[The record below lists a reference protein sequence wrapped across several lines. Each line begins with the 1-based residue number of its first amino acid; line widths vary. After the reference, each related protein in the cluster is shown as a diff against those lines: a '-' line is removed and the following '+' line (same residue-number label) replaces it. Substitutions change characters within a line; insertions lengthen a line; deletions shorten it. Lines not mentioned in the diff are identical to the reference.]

1 MQTPYVNQNQNT
13 KAADGQ
19 KQQQQSNNGQ
29 STEKVRLLA
38 NLSYLERQL
47 EDVRNN
53 NQVLQE
59 SLQAGRSDN
68 NNGNNTVGTQN
79 KLNEVLEG
87 YYQGRIAEVQ
97 QMLGS
102 YTGGSATSPS
112 SSVSSIASSDN
123 NSLGS
128 LNSGNSGSQ
137 LGGVFDSAYNNM
149 SNSFNQAYDSMSG
162 FVNQGLNSMKDFFGN
177 AANTV
182 GNAVKD
188 GLGAFGNMLGK
199 ASEWF
204 VSQTGGSSN
213 PNEDAGQSNS
223 NCTFASGLM
232 LARYFG
238 VMGGGAG
245 EADSQIEK
253 LRGLSGASMDESEGA
268 TLSTAAQGLQ
278 KLGLNA
284 SVSESSLGDLMGGL
298 NSGKKYML
306 AVNPEKYEESLGKD
320 LGTSAHAVVLMGIR
334 NGMALLFDPGTN
346 KPITVSVG
354 ALQNAMS
361 DMGNEVMEVSNPN
374 AKNAA

>member
-19 KQQQQSNNGQ
+19 KQQQSNNGQ

-53 NQVLQE
+53 NQILQE

-87 YYQGRIAEVQ
+87 YYQSRIAEVQ
-97 QMLGS
+97 QVLGS

-128 LNSGNSGSQ
+128 LNSGNSGSE
-137 LGGVFDSAYNNM
+137 LGGLFDSA
-149 SNSFNQAYDSMSG
+149 FNQAYDSMSG
-162 FVNQGLNSMKDFFGN
+162 FVNQGYNAVKDFLGN
-177 AANTV
+177 AVDTV

-188 GLGAFGNMLGK
+188 GLSAFGNMLGK

-204 VSQTGGSSN
+204 VSQIGGSSN
-213 PNEDAGQSNS
+213 PNEDGGPNNG
-223 NCTFASGLM
+223 NCAFASSVM

-238 VMGGGAG
+238 AMGGGAG
-245 EADSQIEK
+245 EADSQIEQM
-253 LRGLSGASMDESEGA
+253 RGLSGASMDESEGT
-268 TLSTAAQGLQ
+268 TLSTAAGGLR

-284 SVSESSLGDLMGGL
+284 NVGEASVGDLMNGL

-306 AVNPEKYEESLGKD
+306 AVNPEKYEEFLGKD
-320 LGTSAHAVVLMGIR
+320 LTSSGHAVVLMGIR
-334 NGMALLFDPGTN
+334 DGMALLFDPGTN

-374 AKNAA
+374 ARNAA